1 MSQFWLEAAKK
12 LNAIAQTGLFY
23 NTNPYDRERFEQVEM
38 ISNELVSHYSNLS
51 PEVIEALYIGDN
63 GYITP
68 KVDVRAV
75 IFQDNQL
82 LMIKEKAD
90 GKWAMPGGWADIGFT
105 PFEIAV
111 KETFEE
117 AGLIV
122 KPLRLLAIM
131 DKKCHPHPPTPFY
144 SYKIFIL
151 CEIITGEAKS
161 GTETLDAKF
170 FKLDEIPELSTERLT
185 KDQIKI
191 IIEQYYNPELPAYC
205 E

>member
-1 MSQFWLEAAKK
+1 MSYFWLDVAKK
-12 LNAIAQTGLFY
+12 LNSIAQTGLFY
-23 NTNPYDRERFEQVEM
+23 NTNPFDRERYEQ
-38 ISNELVSHYSNLS
+38 IDSLSNELISHYSNHS
-51 PEVIEALYIGDN
+51 PEEIQKFFTGDN

-75 IFQDNQL
+75 VFKEGKL
-82 LMIKEKAD
+82 LLVKEKAD
-90 GKWAMPGGWADIGFT
+90 GKWSIPGGWADIGYT
-105 PFEIAV
+105 PYEIAV

-122 KPLRLLAIM
+122 KPLRLLAVI

-151 CEIITGEAKS
+151 CEIVSGEAKS
-161 GTETLDAKF
+161 GDETLEAKF
-170 FKLDEIPELSTERLT
+170 FDMENIPELSIERLT
-185 KDQIKI
+185 KDEIEI
-191 IIEQYYNPELPAYC
+191 IAERYNNLELPAYC